1 MSMLWMGIEP
11 REEETRLQLTE
22 PGRGP
27 VLRARMPIMPAHPR
41 ALAHLL
47 EALSDWYGLPLTAV
61 LDADARDVVERPVTW
76 ARMLGELDG
85 ERIRVQWTCPVS
97 KRLRRDRYLEAM
109 GDFRK
114 NKQLITFTA
123 AGLS

>member
-1 MSMLWMGIEP
+1 MSMLWVAIEP
-11 REEETRLQLTE
+11 RESETWLQLTE

-27 VLRARMPIMPAHPR
+27 VLRARMPVSPAHPR

-61 LDADARDVVERPVTW
+61 LDADARDVAQRPAVW

-85 ERIRVQWTCPVS
+85 ERIRVQWTRPLS
-97 KRLRRDRYLEAM
+97 KRLRRDRYLGAL
-109 GDFRK
+109 GDFRRARG
-114 NKQLITFTA
+114 LVTFAGT
-123 AGLS
+123 GLS